1 MFDTRRPIRRV
12 ASVTSTL
19 LLIAFFGLLIHCLYL
34 GYAVGD
40 DPYEEQVWPSADGFA
55 AWSLTLRI
63 TRWAWGLLLIAG
75 LFWALLWA
83 STLQWVIGA
92 AAHAGS
98 AWLLRELGRAERVIA
113 ASITQNKDQA

>member
-1 MFDTRRPIRRV
+1 MM
-12 ASVTSTL
+12 STL
-19 LLIAFFGLLIHCLYL
+19 FLLAYFGLLIHCLYL

-40 DPYEEQVWPSADGFA
+40 DPYEEQVWPSANGFA

-75 LFWALLWA
+75 LFWALLGA
-83 STLQWVIGA
+83 STLQWVIAA

-113 ASITQNKDQA
+113 TSIPQNENQA

>member
-1 MFDTRRPIRRV
+1 ML
-12 ASVTSTL
+12 STL
-19 LLIAFFGLLIHCLYL
+19 FLIAFLGLFIHCLNL

-40 DPYEEQVWPSADGFA
+40 DPYEEQVWPSADGFS
-55 AWSLTLRI
+55 AWSRTLRI

-75 LFWALLWA
+75 LFWSQLWA
-83 STLQWVIGA
+83 STLQWVIAA

-113 ASITQNKDQA
+113 TSIPQNEDRA